1 MRFEIKNRF
10 SGEVIFTAK
19 TESLKLAV
27 ELAVEAKSNLYGANL
42 SEADLSGANLSGANL
57 SGADLYGASLYRANL
72 SGADLSGASLYR
84 ADLSGANLSGAYLS
98 GADLYRADLY
108 GAKIK
113 FSKFPTI
120 RLLSSISLGSLS
132 SSLSLELMRRDAY
145 AHPYPERFDDWA
157 KGGRCPYQ
165 KEERFW
171 SFDLRKKDWKPGNPE
186 MTDVELILAICA
198 EKGWE
203 IEA

>member
-1 MRFEIKNRF
+1 MAIFEIKSRF
-10 SGEVIFTAK
+10 TGNVIFSLETK
-19 TESLKLAV
+19 SLKIAV
-27 ELAVEAKSNLYGANL
+27 ETAAKSGVDLYGAY
-42 SEADLSGANLSGANL
+42 LSGANLSGANL
-57 SGADLYGASLYRANL
+57 YGADLYGANLSGADL

-84 ADLSGANLSGAYLS
+84 ADLSGANLYGANLS
-98 GADLYRADLY
+98 GADLYGADLY

-113 FSKFPTI
+113 FSNFPTI